1 MFTSPAPPWA
11 AWHRTSIVPA
21 CGFPRPRRPAFRA
34 RCDSELPAD
43 PSRGRRAPARSSA
56 PAGYARCP
64 ECKSSL
70 RPHSSA
76 ARAPLCA
83 MPSSVSS
90 AFAYTRGCT
99 HPASPDSPPAQAT
112 SSSSGPLHVPSL
124 PIAKTSA
131 QSSLYCAQE
140 FSRLPQ
146 GAHTKSRECSPVLK
160 GLLRIRRYHQ
170 QETPYALQEVE
181 QISWLQFGEA
191 YSALR
196 GWRPIPAALPS
207 HSVLHCSGTEDIS
220 LPTSTAPNN
229 LEPPHSGQNLP

>member
-1 MFTSPAPPWA
+1 AN
-11 AWHRTSIVPA
+11 
-21 CGFPRPRRPAFRA
+21 
-34 RCDSELPAD
+34 
-43 PSRGRRAPARSSA
+43 PSRGRRALVRSSA

-90 AFAYTRGCT
+90 ASVCTRECT
-99 HPASPDSPPAQAT
+99 RRASPGSPPARAT

-124 PIAKTSA
+124 PVAKTSA
-131 QSSLYCAQE
+131 QSSLYRAQE
-140 FSRLPQ
+140 FSLLPQ

-170 QETPYALQEVE
+170 QETPYALQEGE
-181 QISWLQFGEA
+181 LFSWLQFGEA
-191 YSALR
+191 YSACGAGAPFRPLFC
-196 GWRPIPAALPS
+196 PIPSCIVPGPKIIPFQLNGSPQPRAAPLRAKS
-207 HSVLHCSGTEDIS
+207 S
-220 LPTSTAPNN
+220 LTNI
-229 LEPPHSGQNLP
+229 EV

>member
-1 MFTSPAPPWA
+1 
-11 AWHRTSIVPA
+11 
-21 CGFPRPRRPAFRA
+21 
-34 RCDSELPAD
+34 
-43 PSRGRRAPARSSA
+43 
-56 PAGYARCP
+56 
-64 ECKSSL
+64 
-70 RPHSSA
+70 
-76 ARAPLCA
+76 
-83 MPSSVSS
+83 
-90 AFAYTRGCT
+90 
-99 HPASPDSPPAQAT
+99 
-112 SSSSGPLHVPSL
+112 
-124 PIAKTSA
+124 
-131 QSSLYCAQE
+131 
-140 FSRLPQ
+140 
-146 GAHTKSRECSPVLK
+146 VLK